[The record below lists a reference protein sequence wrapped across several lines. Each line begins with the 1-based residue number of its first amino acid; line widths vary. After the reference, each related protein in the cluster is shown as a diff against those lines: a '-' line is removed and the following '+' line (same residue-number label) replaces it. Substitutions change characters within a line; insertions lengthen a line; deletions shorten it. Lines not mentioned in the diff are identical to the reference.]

1 MKNVLLII
9 KKEFARF
16 FGDKRLV
23 FTSLIMPGLMIY
35 VLYTFMGS
43 GIGSMF
49 NSGGIGLISSDSGEI
64 MTLNLPESISG
75 ILEYNRFTAQKIEES
90 ELENT
95 MEAVRNSEVPLLM
108 IFPADFDKTSEAYN
122 PQKTSLPAPNIE
134 IYYNSG
140 DSVSMF
146 FYNEVMTALSGYED
160 SLVNRFDINK
170 SGTTEYDLFDE
181 GDILSTVMSSML
193 PLLLIIFMFS
203 GCLAIAP
210 ESISGEKE
218 RGTIATILITPIKR
232 SELALGKII
241 SLAVIAF
248 LCGVS
253 SFAGTMLSFPNL
265 VGDVSVSLYGLSDYM
280 NIALIIM
287 TTILFMISVLSVMSA
302 YAKTVKEA
310 TALISPLMIIIGII
324 GVSAMFSSG
333 APKNV
338 LIFLIP
344 LYNSVQCLSAVF
356 SYTLDSTCL
365 IITAVSNIVYTAAV
379 VFVLTKMFNSEKILF
394 SK

>member
-1 MKNVLLII
+1 MKNILLII

-16 FGDKRLV
+16 FGDMRMV

-43 GIGSMF
+43 GIGNMF
-49 NSGGIGLISSDSGEI
+49 GSEGIGMITSDSGEI
-64 MTLNLPESISG
+64 MTLNLPESISEV
-75 ILEYNRFTAQKIEES
+75 LKYNRFTAHEISQS
-90 ELENT
+90 EFEDT
-95 MEAVRNSEVPLLM
+95 KEAVRSSQAALL
-108 IFPADFDKTSEAYN
+108 IVFPADFDKTSEAYN
-122 PQKTSLPAPNIE
+122 PQKTSVPAPNIE

-140 DSVSMF
+140 DSVSVF
-146 FYNEVMTALSGYED
+146 FYENIISILNSYED
-160 SLVNRFDINK
+160 SLVNRFDINN
-170 SGTTEYDLFDE
+170 SETTEYNLFSDE
-181 GDILSTVMSSML
+181 DILSTVMSSML

-232 SELALGKII
+232 SELAMGKII

-265 VGDVSVSLYGLSDYM
+265 VGEVSVSLYGLRDYL

-287 TTILFMISVLSVMSA
+287 STILFMISVLSVMSA

-310 TALISPLMIIIGII
+310 TAMISPLMVVIGII
-324 GVSAMFSSG
+324 GVSSMFSSG
-333 APKNV
+333 TPKSELV
-338 LIFLIP
+338 FLIP

-365 IITAVSNIVYTAAV
+365 IITAVSNAVYTAAV
-379 VFVLTKMFNSEKILF
+379 VYVLTRMFNSEKILF